1 MITDDF
7 VFENQERFSLQLVD
21 LGGSFSLPENF
32 VSDPDM
38 TEIIIQDN
46 DEGERPTIA
55 GMHASMDA
63 RLAT

>member
-1 MITDDF
+1 MITEDF
-7 VFENQERFSLQLVD
+7 VFENQEQFSLQLAD
-21 LGGSFSLPENF
+21 LGGSFSLPNLLIIH
-32 VSDPDM
+32 PNR
-38 TEIIIQDN
+38 TQIIIQDN